1 MGSNESGPRK
11 FKSIQDIYNKAEQHI
26 KQVEL
31 CQTELPFGAINEL
44 RYAGHHLLKG
54 LAAQEAGNAE
64 KAEREYQDAED
75 HCNRAMYE
83 ASEAGIGYLVWLY
96 RTFEEDYKDIPL
108 TGVIP
113 EYVRS
118 RALIQE
124 IVRKLSEGRLNRVS
138 SSDQASEYM
147 EMFAS
152 LYKMVN
158 VLEAARP
165 ELNKA
170 KLKQVC
176 SDRRYFIG
184 VGIGVVGVI
193 IALIRILVF

>member
-1 MGSNESGPRK
+1 M
-11 FKSIQDIYNKAEQHI
+11 
-26 KQVEL
+26 
-31 CQTELPFGAINEL
+31 
-44 RYAGHHLLKG
+44 
-54 LAAQEAGNAE
+54 
-64 KAEREYQDAED
+64 
-75 HCNRAMYE
+75 
-83 ASEAGIGYLVWLY
+83 
-96 RTFEEDYKDIPL
+96 
-108 TGVIP
+108 IP

-170 KLKQVC
+170 KLKQVS
-176 SDRRYFIG
+176 SDRRYFVG
-184 VGIGVVGVI
+184 VGIGVVGAI